1 MGSNSNASIKRR
13 GPTNQSQKP
22 LRSAPNP
29 PKTAS
34 QNQTKGKKRKAD
46 ESRHHCKANRDTK
59 AIPPYPNSSVLG
71 DFDGEREEECRKTR
85 KERKMSLTQ

>member
-29 PKTAS
+29 LKTAS
-34 QNQTKGKKRKAD
+34 QNPDKRK
-46 ESRHHCKANRDTK
+46 E
-59 AIPPYPNSSVLG
+59 
-71 DFDGEREEECRKTR
+71 
-85 KERKMSLTQ
+85 KEG

>member
-29 PKTAS
+29 P
-34 QNQTKGKKRKAD
+34 
-46 ESRHHCKANRDTK
+46 
-59 AIPPYPNSSVLG
+59 NSSVLG
-71 DFDGEREEECRKTR
+71 GFDGEREEECKKTR
-85 KERKMSLTQ
+85 KERQKNHIKEKMSLTQ